1 MHTSLQVARNLLID
15 ILKGINQQQNNNN
28 QKKNNNNNNNDVIN
42 KFMFRT
48 TVRVFPSFFGDFS
61 RAQNVVQVIEG
72 KTLIIEMM

>member
-1 MHTSLQVARNLLID
+1 
-15 ILKGINQQQNNNN
+15 
-28 QKKNNNNNNNDVIN
+28 
-42 KFMFRT
+42 MFRT